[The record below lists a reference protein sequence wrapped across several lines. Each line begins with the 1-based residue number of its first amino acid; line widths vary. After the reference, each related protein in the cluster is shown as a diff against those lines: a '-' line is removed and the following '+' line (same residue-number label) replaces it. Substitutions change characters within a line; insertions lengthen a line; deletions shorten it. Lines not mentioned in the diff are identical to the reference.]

1 MASTGRPMRYLRTPA
16 SCGQNLRY
24 RWPGLRTWNRCL
36 ACLLVR
42 AAALFVRL
50 LLALCGLLA
59 HHNQSIHL
67 WGARQGKAF
76 LHRRL
81 TTVSFFL
88 SFFFKELLT
97 LKFSPRV
104 IYFRRRAV
112 DRVRVR
118 ACHFP
123 PNTSYLSIYCLGSI
137 WLTST
142 TTLQTSV
149 TIETEL
155 NRRAGVSV
163 NKRPTTKYAWKDTR
177 QGTCQRREQQQQQQ
191 QQNEGQGKEGRG

>member
-1 MASTGRPMRYLRTPA
+1 MSHHLETKQEKTTSSCCKTQLGKRWGSRQQIDNVTRADPSGSASARKWVGELPAAMASTGRPMRYLRTPA

-50 LLALCGLLA
+50 LLALCGLFA

-81 TTVSFFL
+81 TTFSFFFL
-88 SFFFKELLT
+88 S
-97 LKFSPRV
+97 SSRN
-104 IYFRRRAV
+104 Y
-112 DRVRVR
+112 
-118 ACHFP
+118 
-123 PNTSYLSIYCLGSI
+123 
-137 WLTST
+137 
-142 TTLQTSV
+142 
-149 TIETEL
+149 
-155 NRRAGVSV
+155 
-163 NKRPTTKYAWKDTR
+163 
-177 QGTCQRREQQQQQQ
+177 
-191 QQNEGQGKEGRG
+191 